1 VIPTHGVGLD
11 CNMEN
16 QNANDTG
23 IVSASHAVA
32 GDQRGVQ
39 AGEDANKDVEM
50 KNLPGEVGNTG
61 S

>member
-1 VIPTHGVGLD
+1 
-11 CNMEN
+11 MEN